1 MIDFILLFF
10 LVVCAIA
17 AIRTKDLLS
26 AIMIL
31 GAYSLIMAVVWTRMN
46 AVDVAFTEASVG
58 AGITSVL
65 LLAALS
71 RTQRGEDDRRRQTE
85 DRRQPATRTS
95 SEPQPNSSVESNG
108 EDTRQ
113 NTEDRRQGPEER
125 RQKTEFRTQTK
136 KSGIS
141 AHSLLSLII
150 VIVTGAVLIYGT
162 IDMPNFGDPDAP
174 ANLHVAPRYIEK
186 SHEETGVENFVTAV
200 LASYRGYDTLGEVTV
215 IFTAGICVILL
226 LRRKREQ

>member
-17 AIRTKDLLS
+17 AVRMKDLLS
-26 AIMIL
+26 AIIIL
-31 GAYSLIMAVVWTRMN
+31 GAYSLVMAVVWTRMN

-71 RTQRGEDDRRRQTE
+71 RTQRGEDDRRRRTE
-85 DRRQPATRTS
+85 DRRHDA
-95 SEPQPNSSVESNG
+95 

-113 NTEDRRQGPEER
+113 DMEDRRRGAEER
-125 RQKTEFRTQTK
+125 RRKTEFSTRTK
-136 KSGIS
+136 KTGIS
-141 AHSLLSLII
+141 AHSLLSLIV
-150 VIVTGAVLIYGT
+150 VIVTGAVLVYGT
-162 IDMPNFGDPDAP
+162 IDMPDYGDPDAP
-174 ANLHVAPRYIEK
+174 ANLHVAPRYIERSYK
-186 SHEETGVENFVTAV
+186 DTGAENFVTAV
-200 LASYRGYDTLGEVTV
+200 LASYRGYDTLGETTV